1 MVNINPAIVFLL
13 AALAIPF
20 VPANYRRYIALAAPV
35 IGAGLLL
42 IANHGMHGQLTLFGN
57 LQLTTFRLDKL
68 AFVWALIFHIA
79 AFIGALYAFHLKDA
93 TQQSAAL
100 FYEGAAIGAVLAGD
114 LLTLFVWWEIT
125 AIASVFLIWA
135 RKTDRAYRAGM
146 RYLMVQIG
154 SGVILLTGVLLYFK
168 QTGSLDFNHLGLG
181 TTATLLI
188 FIAFGI
194 KCAFPLLHNWLQDA
208 YPEATVTGTVI
219 LSAFT
224 TKLAVYA
231 LARGYAGTEILIWI
245 GAIMT
250 AFPIF
255 FAVIENDLRR
265 VLSYSLNNQLGFMVV
280 GVGIGSEMALNG
292 AAAHA
297 FSHILY
303 KSLLFMAM
311 GAVLYRV
318 KTIKASELGGLFKS
332 MPWTTAFCI
341 IGSLSISAFPLF
353 SGFISKSMILTA
365 VAIEHHTVV
374 FLILLMA
381 SAGVMDHSGIKIPF
395 FAFFAHDSGKRCEE
409 APKHMLWAMGITAFL
424 CIAIGV
430 YPQSLYAILPYPVDY
445 VPYPT
450 THVLTQLQLLL
461 FSALAFA
468 VLFKTGLYP
477 PEIRSHNLDTDW
489 FYRVGAA
496 KLITPITAAVAAGTA
511 GLFGGLYSTWQSA
524 VTSIERVVGPKA
536 WMSRSV
542 GSTQMVAL
550 TMGAL
555 LLFLLLYFF

>member
-1 MVNINPAIVFLL
+1 MTSLNPAVIFLL
-13 AALAIPF
+13 AGLIAPLASDS
-20 VPANYRRYIALAAPV
+20 VRKYLTLAAPV
-35 IGAGLLL
+35 IGAALLL
-42 IANHGMHGQLTLFGN
+42 LADFGNHGLIQIFD
-57 LQLTTFRLDKL
+57 LQLVTYRLDSL

-79 AFIGALYAFHLKDA
+79 AFLGALYAFHLKDA
-93 TQQSAAL
+93 TQQTAAL
-100 FYEGAAIGAVLAGD
+100 LYQGAAIGAVLAGD
-114 LLTLFVWWEIT
+114 LLTLFIWWELT
-125 AIASVFLIWA
+125 ALSSVFLIWA

-146 RYLMVQIG
+146 RYLMIQIG
-154 SGVILLTGVLLYFK
+154 SGVILLTGLLIHYN
-168 QTGSLDFNHLGLG
+168 QTGSLAFGAIGLETIAG
-181 TTATLLI
+181 WLI

-194 KCAFPLLHNWLQDA
+194 KCAFPFLHNWLQDA

-255 FAVIENDLRR
+255 FAVIENDLRK

-280 GVGIGSEMALNG
+280 GVGIGTEMALNG
-292 AAAHA
+292 TAAHA

-303 KSLLFMAM
+303 KALLFMSM

-318 KTIKASELGGLFKS
+318 KTVKASELGGLYKS
-332 MPWTTAFCI
+332 MPWTTIFCI
-341 IGSLSISAFPLF
+341 IGSMSISAFPLF

-365 VAIEHHTVV
+365 AAVEHHTIV
-374 FLILLMA
+374 FLILLLA

-430 YPQSLYAILPYPVDY
+430 YPQALYNILPYPVDY
-445 VPYPT
+445 APYTT
-450 THVLTQLQLLL
+450 THVVTQLQLLL
-461 FSALAFA
+461 FSALAF
-468 VLFKTGLYP
+468 VFLFKTGLYP
-477 PEIRSHNLDTDW
+477 PEIRSVNVDTDW
-489 FYRVGAA
+489 LYRTGAA
-496 KLITPITAAVAAGTA
+496 AVLLPLAKLTGRITD
-511 GLFGGLYSTWQSA
+511 GLFSTLSKL
-524 VTSIERVVGPKA
+524 VDKSIGAFSRAVGPGA
-536 WMSRSV
+536 WLSRSV
-542 GSTQMVAL
+542 DSSNMVAL
-550 TMGAL
+550 TMSVFL
-555 LLFLLLYFF
+555 IFLLLYLF